1 MLQLLE
7 GALLK
12 IIESEIVKLEP
23 AAQSFAL
30 NELKIFSDMLFK
42 YIDSKLPKISDDA
55 AAKVE

>member
-55 AAKVE
+55 AVKVE